1 MDDSSSNTK
10 PIDPKDEQI
19 ITKLMR
25 FLETYIQRRDLL
37 QKDVH
42 KKRINNFIY
51 YFQSDIVCNVYLLMY
66 ILKLY
71 NKIIFSE
78 NNFRSILVELE
89 HENASLRYCNSEQKK
104 MVHNYID
111 NITWKNNNELQ
122 QYASF

>member
-42 KKRINNFIY
+42 KK
-51 YFQSDIVCNVYLLMY
+51 Q
-66 ILKLY
+66 
-71 NKIIFSE
+71 